1 LIGRW
6 NHTAEE
12 YEDGASC
19 DNDANGDGKAAS
31 DDVMKM
37 ADLYKSIKEMK
48 CSGIPSIWD
57 RDRY

>member
-1 LIGRW
+1 M
-6 NHTAEE
+6 TATVSELNPKS
-12 YEDGASC
+12 ASRC
-19 DNDANGDGKAAS
+19 DDNDANGDGKAAS
-31 DDVMKM
+31 DDVMRM